1 MFPSYHQKLALIC
14 DNGGV
19 ISYQGQIISK
29 TLMPTATVQ
38 EMVRVIRDE
47 TDGLPLICG
56 IDEAIGQT
64 KDQQYDSVYR
74 EFYHQLSYREDLSS
88 WTGEADKVTIYL
100 PNGDA
105 KAVFNDVIKPRFGQN
120 FSAAISGPVWIDI
133 MMPGINKGNGM
144 RAIGKQMGITTDEMM
159 AFGDNFNDAE
169 MLKAVKYSYLV
180 NNFAPGMEQYA
191 SYRTGTNEEFG
202 VVQVLD
208 QVIAAHQAN

>member
-1 MFPSYHQKLALIC
+1 M
-14 DNGGV
+14 
-19 ISYQGQIISK
+19 
-29 TLMPTATVQ
+29 
-38 EMVRVIRDE
+38 IRDE